1 MASKEELL
9 KLREEA
15 VVRVEK
21 LRHVG
26 DYGAGAADIRAIA
39 EALVVLIEDRLEN
52 KR

>member
-15 VVRVEK
+15 VDRVER
-21 LRHVG
+21 LRRVG

-39 EALVVLIEDRLEN
+39 EAVVALIDDRLEG
-52 KR
+52 KK